1 MRHLYGIYMARVSG
15 VVSTVRDQVVA
26 WAALGESE
34 TQEFKISTGQR
45 SEAAKTLCAFLNLK
59 GGRILFGVDLTGS
72 VVGQDVTDSTL
83 AKIYREIEQFDPEIT
98 PSIERVAIGGGR
110 EVVVLSTGHG
120 RYKPYRYKGQPYRRV
135 GTVTTGMGREEYQRL
150 FSETSHATA
159 RWEIEP
165 ATLPVGDLDLTEI
178 TRTLEDAVR
187 RGRISDPLSRDPI
200 DVLRGFGLIKD
211 KTLLNAAVVLFGL
224 PDRLLPGYTQC
235 LLKMARFDGMEK
247 SDRMTD
253 ERQIHGH
260 AFALLRHAEDFLRDH
275 LRVTASIEKG
285 IARVDEPEIP
295 IIALREALANAIS
308 HREYAT
314 GAGSISVNIF
324 DDRVEV
330 TSIGPLHFGL
340 SVADLYRPHESQ
352 PWNPLIAGTLYRRG
366 IIDSLG
372 SGTLR
377 MLRACRDAGLFEP
390 DIQDSGTSVKVDF
403 PRAGAPPARFHG
415 LDLDD
420 NSHEL
425 LRLIV
430 RNGSMALRELVAS
443 LPAMSERDVRDELQK
458 LRQVGVLEP
467 QGHGRGARWVLA
479 PPPG

>member
-1 MRHLYGIYMARVSG
+1 MRQLYGIHMVRASGMA
-15 VVSTVRDQVVA
+15 STASDQVYS

-34 TQEFKISTGQR
+34 TQEFKVSTGQR

-59 GGRILFGVDLTGS
+59 GGRILFGVDPTGS
-72 VVGQDVTDSTL
+72 VVGQEVTERTL
-83 AKIYREIEQFDPEIT
+83 EKVYREIEQFDPEIM
-98 PSIERVAIGGGR
+98 PSIERVLI
-110 EVVVLSTGHG
+110 EV
-120 RYKPYRYKGQPYRRV
+120 
-135 GTVTTGMGREEYQRL
+135 
-150 FSETSHATA
+150 
-159 RWEIEP
+159 
-165 ATLPVGDLDLTEI
+165 
-178 TRTLEDAVR
+178 
-187 RGRISDPLSRDPI
+187 
-200 DVLRGFGLIKD
+200 DVLRGFGLIKG
-211 KTLLNAAVVLFGL
+211 KELLNAAVVLFGRS
-224 PDRLLPGYTQC
+224 DRLLPGYTQC
-235 LLKMARFDGMEK
+235 LLKLTRFDGIEK
-247 SDRMTD
+247 GDRMAD
-253 ERQIHGH
+253 ERQVHGH
-260 AFALLRHAEDFLRDH
+260 AFALLRQAEAFLRDH
-275 LRVTASIEKG
+275 LRVSAFVEHSTV
-285 IARVDEPEIP
+285 RVDEPEIP
-295 IIALREALANAIS
+295 MVALREALANAIS

-330 TSIGPLHFGL
+330 TSVGPLHFGL

-390 DIQDSGTSVKVDF
+390 DIQDSGTSVRVDF

-415 LDLDD
+415 LDLND

-430 RNGSMALRELVAS
+430 RNGSMALRELVAA
-443 LPAMSERDVRDELQK
+443 LPAMSERDVREELQR
-458 LRQVGVLEP
+458 LRHASVLEP